1 MATIRADTEKSKDS
15 EIRNCFEKWA
25 IITRDQ
31 FVSNI
36 VKLGLTMEFA
46 EVPVC
51 QFVTNLNLPS
61 AEIEIIDAEISKLL
75 SKDVIV
81 NTTREL
87 RDYFQDFYEDQK
99 MVIVEWS

>member
-1 MATIRADTEKSKDS
+1 
-15 EIRNCFEKWA
+15 
-25 IITRDQ
+25 
-31 FVSNI
+31 
-36 VKLGLTMEFA
+36 MEFA

-51 QFVTNLNLPS
+51 QFVKHLNLPS

-99 MVIVEWS
+99 MVIVE

>member
-1 MATIRADTEKSKDS
+1 MATMRADTEKSKDGN
-15 EIRNCFEKWA
+15 IKNCFEKWA